1 VERAALEIIVG
12 LLERARDRGFLGPG
26 PVREHIRHAEA
37 FAAAAGPPAEL
48 FADLG
53 SGAGVPGLVLAVL
66 WPGARGL
73 LLDAGERRTAHLEE
87 AVLELDVGE
96 RMSVVRGRAEAVARD
111 PAWRE
116 RADLVVSRSF
126 GRPAVTAECAVGL
139 LRPGG
144 RLVVSEPPVADT
156 AARWPTGPLADLGFG
171 VAVPVEA
178 GAAHFVRLERTA
190 DGSNRWPRRT
200 GVPGKRPLW

>member
-1 VERAALEIIVG
+1 VDPAALEIIVG
-12 LLERARDRGFLGPG
+12 LLERARDRGLLGPG
-26 PVREHIRHAEA
+26 PVREHIQHAEA
-37 FAAAAGPPAEL
+37 FAVAAGPPPEL

-53 SGAGVPGLVLAVL
+53 SGAGIPGLVLALL
-66 WPGARGL
+66 WPDAGGL

-87 AVLELDVGE
+87 AVLELEVGE
-96 RMSVVRGRAEAVARD
+96 RVSVVRGRAEVVARD

-144 RLVVSEPPVADT
+144 RLVVSEPPVAD
-156 AARWPTGPLADLGFG
+156 AATRWPAGPLADLGFG
-171 VAVPVEA
+171 AAAPVEA
-178 GAAHFVRLERTA
+178 EAAHFVRLERVG
-190 DGSNRWPRRT
+190 DQSDRWPRRT